1 MHHTQTMFYTE
12 YGNIRGDKYN
22 EQIAVC
28 TLYNV
33 HCIYQ
38 KVVYEFFL
46 LALLDVSNVRVHC
59 TLDTPSK
66 ANNKNTSTT
75 FW

>member
-1 MHHTQTMFYTE
+1 MHHKQTMFYTE

-22 EQIAVC
+22 EQIAVY

-33 HCIYQ
+33 NCTYQ
-38 KVVYEFFL
+38 KVVHEFLL
-46 LALLDVSNVRVHC
+46 LALLDGSHVQVHC
-59 TLDTPSK
+59 TLDSSSK